1 MYALRSEDEAVVFPA
16 LLLDSLEQA
25 VIATDLKGNILYWNR
40 FAEKLHGWRAV
51 EVLGKS
57 VLDVKPADQS
67 ADEARDLLERVL
79 RGESWSGE
87 ITLRRKDGTSFPA
100 LVTAS
105 PLYDAERHI
114 IGVAS
119 ACHDISQR
127 RATERQNEMVLG
139 EQAHRLK
146 NMLAVV
152 KSLAHQTARQTSSTD
167 DFMASFT
174 SRLSAVAAANDLLMN
189 RGGEA
194 TTLEELAHASL
205 DPLLD
210 TKRVRLH
217 GPGVLLQRRMI
228 LPFSML
234 LHELYTNA
242 AKYGALSA
250 SAGMIDIA
258 WQRDEAEGLAWL
270 AFEWRE
276 SHGPAVEPPRKRG
289 FGSVLIERA
298 IARELNAEIALDFNP
313 SGLCCRLRTK
323 L

>member
-1 MYALRSEDEAVVFPA
+1 VYALRSEDEHLVFPA

-57 VLDVKPADQS
+57 LLDVKPADQS
-67 ADEARDLLERVL
+67 ADEAREVLERVL

-105 PLYDAERHI
+105 PLYDAEARV

-127 RATERQNEMVLG
+127 RAAERQSEMVLA

-152 KSLAHQTARQTSSTD
+152 QSLANQTARQTSSTD

-194 TTLEELAHASL
+194 TALEELAHATL
-205 DPLLD
+205 GPLLD
-210 TKRVRLH
+210 PKRMRLQ
-217 GPGVLLQRRMI
+217 GPNVTLQRRMI

-250 SAGMIDIA
+250 PAGMIDIE
-258 WQRDEAEGLAWL
+258 WQRDDIEGQSWL

-276 SHGPAVEPPRKRG
+276 SKGPIVEQPRKKG

-298 IARELNAEIALDFNP
+298 IARELNAHVVLDFAP
-313 SGLCCRLRTK
+313 AGVSCRLRTR

>member
-25 VIATDLKGNILYWNR
+25 VIATDLNGNILYWNR

-67 ADEARDLLERVL
+67 ADEARALLERVL

-87 ITLRRKDGTSFPA
+87 INLRRKDGTSFPA

-105 PLYDAERHI
+105 PLYDAEQHV

-127 RATERQNEMVLG
+127 RAMERQNEMVLA

-194 TTLEELAHASL
+194 TTLEELAHAAL

-210 TKRVRLH
+210 TKRIRLD
-217 GPGVLLQRRMI
+217 GPNVLLQRRMI

-250 SAGMIDIA
+250 AAGMIDIA
-258 WQRDEAEGLAWL
+258 WQRDEAEGHTWL

-276 SHGPAVEPPRKRG
+276 SHGPAVELPRKRG

-313 SGLCCRLRTK
+313 SGLCCRLRTR

>member
-1 MYALRSEDEAVVFPA
+1 VYALCGEEDHLAFPA
-16 LLLDSLEQA
+16 LLLDSIEQA
-25 VIATDLKGNILYWNR
+25 IVATDLKGNILYWNN

-51 EVLGKS
+51 EVLGKN

-67 ADEARDLLERVL
+67 AEEAREAMQRVL
-79 RGESWSGE
+79 EGESWSGE
-87 ITLRRKDGTSFPA
+87 INLRRKDGTSFPA
-100 LVTAS
+100 FVTAS
-105 PLYDAERHI
+105 PLYDAQRNI
-114 IGVAS
+114 IGIAS

-127 RATERQNEMVLG
+127 RAAERQNEMVLA

-152 KSLAHQTARQTSSTD
+152 KSLAHQTARQASSTD

-174 SRLSAVAAANDLLMN
+174 SRLSAVAAANDLLMH

-194 TTLEELAHASL
+194 TALEELAHAAL

-210 TKRVRLH
+210 AKRVRLQ
-217 GPGVLLQRRMI
+217 GPNVMLERRMI

-250 SAGMIDIA
+250 PAGMIDIA
-258 WQRDEAEGLAWL
+258 WRRDELEGQTWL

-276 SHGPAVEPPRKRG
+276 SQGPAVEPPRKKG

-298 IARELNAEIALDFNP
+298 IARELGAEIALDFHP
-313 SGLCCRLRTK
+313 AGVSCRLRTR